1 VLPPTGPSHC
11 MKVGKHFTWLST
23 SGLHSYIS
31 RFQFPSSKA
40 RYFLTT
46 TFHEMFLIRGRL
58 RSSWRKPSPQ
68 APSVFL
74 PSDTNPSLLSM
85 KHYIFLAGR
94 FPKGQ
99 ADEETGGKPGRSF
112 TYLTTYSLQEQLKIV
127 TIVIDSNPGG

>member
-1 VLPPTGPSHC
+1 
-11 MKVGKHFTWLST
+11 
-23 SGLHSYIS
+23 
-31 RFQFPSSKA
+31 
-40 RYFLTT
+40 
-46 TFHEMFLIRGRL
+46 
-58 RSSWRKPSPQ
+58 
-68 APSVFL
+68 
-74 PSDTNPSLLSM
+74 M